1 MIVQPRCRTWLDN
14 PKTDFLMT
22 RLNYLFLAPQ
32 FVGSFNID
40 DAVKGG
46 QVFFFFREI
55 AEEYTESR
63 TKIFSRVAK
72 VCKVSGQCLLP

>member
-1 MIVQPRCRTWLDN
+1 MTVN
-14 PKTDFLMT
+14 LMF
-22 RLNYLFLAPQ
+22 YLLVDPQ

-72 VCKVSGQCLLP
+72 VCKVSSQFFTKIYAVEKIATQI